1 MKVIGRVEWTNRDK
15 NSNPIAVVRPVVEV
29 LKEDWRFINS
39 DEDFPTQGQIFW
51 LNAVEAT
58 EDSIV
63 SCRTEPNN
71 APKYKY
77 KVAEPRPIYEVIDLR
92 SLGTAFE
99 AREALVRGISLPGP
113 TSSLKVLIWCS
124 PNILV
129 GPIELKREKAIA
141 TLVVRNA
148 HCINV
153 YNNPQI
159 RSIILPNT
167 ERSHRLLRIDDNPP
181 SGYVDWDD
189 DLAVLRRA
197 LETAVKVAKHSGA
210 EVAHSRKQ
218 IEEAVVAIASQ
229 GIGITV
235 ELDRY
240 RLEHAARLLKDSG
253 LIAQISESISEALRD
268 HPSVKASFE
277 ELREK
282 IRVDVE
288 SCVRKDLETR
298 LAIERTELEATKETH
313 SKLQLDIENAREQIT
328 EAKEKLK
335 TIELEAER
343 RAIEVE
349 DAVRMRVQA
358 AVASP
363 KQLLADISLFR
374 PFFNGVASSKTGF
387 EAVGT
392 DSIWK
397 KWNQGEGRPVHEKKT
412 LRKELITFARALGTD
427 ASLLMQ
433 VHCAIIANVLPVTCG
448 SGALSALHAYVKA
461 TCAGRIH
468 LVNVSPASISFSD
481 IEATIEGGLNTAANI
496 AAQIDG
502 ISILVLEGLNR
513 SPIEASLLP
522 YLQTKE
528 FQQDFP
534 EQKNGFR
541 LAASLVSGVTTVPV
555 TYQLWNHGVAL
566 YSESVVPT
574 PQKLALGD
582 ASLSSELFLP
592 GEVPKDTIDELL
604 DVWPECNELRHMLC
618 RYGAALNAYFQPLE
632 IAGLLRNG
640 LILPFVATALREDEQ
655 DDALHNV
662 KDVDGSIALIL
673 RRLRRRLT

>member
-1 MKVIGRVEWTNRDK
+1 MKVIGRVEWTNRDR
-15 NSNPIAVVRPVVEV
+15 NSNPIAVVRPIVEV

-39 DEDFPTQGQIFW
+39 DEEFPTQGQIFW
-51 LNAVEAT
+51 LNAVDAT

-71 APKYKY
+71 APKYEY

-113 TSSLKVLIWCS
+113 TSSLKVFIWCS
-124 PNILV
+124 PNLLV

-141 TLVVRNA
+141 TLVVKNA

-159 RSIILPNT
+159 RSITLPNT
-167 ERSHRLLRIDDNPP
+167 ERSQRLLRIDDNPP

-197 LETAVKVAKHSGA
+197 LEAAVKIAKQGGV
-210 EVAHSRKQ
+210 EVAYSRKQ

-229 GIGITV
+229 GIGATV

-282 IRVDVE
+282 VRVDVE

-298 LAIERTELEATKETH
+298 LVIERAALEETKETH
-313 SKLQLDIENAREQIT
+313 SKLLLDIEAAREQIT
-328 EAKEKLK
+328 EAKERLK
-335 TIELEAER
+335 TIQCEAEKR
-343 RAIEVE
+343 SMEVE
-349 DAVRMRVQA
+349 DAIRLRVQT

-363 KQLLADISLFR
+363 EQLLADISLFR
-374 PFFNGVASSKTGF
+374 PFFGGVTSSKTDF
-387 EAVGT
+387 EAVGA
-392 DSIWK
+392 DSVWK
-397 KWNQGEGRPVHEKKT
+397 KWSRGEGRPVREKKA
-412 LRKELITFARALGTD
+412 LRKELTSFARALGTD

-433 VHCAIIANVLPVTCG
+433 VHCAIVADVLPVTFG
-448 SGALSALHAYVKA
+448 SAAVCALHAYVKA

-468 LVNVSPASISFSD
+468 LVNVSPASISFND
-481 IEATIEGGLNTAANI
+481 IETTIEGGLNTAANI

-502 ISILVLEGLNR
+502 VSILVLEGVNR

-522 YLQTKE
+522 FLQMRE
-528 FQQDFP
+528 IQQDFP
-534 EQKNGFR
+534 EYKTGFR
-541 LAASLVSGVTTVPV
+541 FAASLVSGVTTVPV
-555 TYQLWNHGVAL
+555 THQLWNHGVAL

-582 ASLSSELFLP
+582 ASLTSELFLP
-592 GEVPKDTIDELL
+592 GEVPEDTIDELL

-618 RYGAALNAYFQPLE
+618 RYGSALNAFFQPHE
-632 IAGLLRNG
+632 ISSLLRNG
-640 LILPFVATALREDEQ
+640 VILPFVATSLREDEQ
-655 DDALHNV
+655 EEALRNA
-662 KDVDGSIALIL
+662 KDIDGSIALVL